1 MSDIRTYWIVAGSA
15 GDWVAQN
22 GDLASGDDL
31 DTAVY
36 ISLFSDRLARAD
48 DDFDGTDRRGWWGDA
63 GQDYNMGSRLWLLYR
78 RELSREVASK
88 AEDYAQEA
96 LQWLMDDSIVAQV
109 SVSTRIIYP
118 RTLILMV
125 VLTRPD
131 GTTRSISF
139 DWAWSEMSNAV

>member
-22 GDLASGDDL
+22 GDLADGDDL

-36 ISLFSDRLARAD
+36 IGLFSDRLARAD

-63 GQDYNMGSRLWLLYR
+63 GQDYDIGSRLWLLYR
-78 RELSREVASK
+78 RELSWEVAGR

>member
-22 GDLASGDDL
+22 GDLADGDDL

-48 DDFDGTDRRGWWGDA
+48 DDFDGADRRGWWGDA
-63 GQDYNMGSRLWLLYR
+63 GQDYDIGSRLWLLYR
-78 RELSREVASK
+78 RELSWEVAGR

>member
-1 MSDIRTYWIVAGSA
+1 MSDIRTHWVVSAGA

-36 ISLFSDRLARAD
+36 ISLFSDRLARTD

-63 GQDYNMGSRLWLLYR
+63 GQDYDVGSRLWLLYR
-78 RELSREVASK
+78 RELSREIAGK

-96 LQWLMDDSIVAQV
+96 LQWLLDDSIVAQI

>member
-1 MSDIRTYWIVAGSA
+1 MSDIRTHWVVSAGA

-31 DTAVY
+31 DTSVY
-36 ISLFSDRLARAD
+36 ISLFSDRLARTD
-48 DDFDGTDRRGWWGDA
+48 DDFDGTDRRGWWGYV
-63 GQDYNMGSRLWLLYR
+63 GQDYDVGSRLWLLYR
-78 RELSREVASK
+78 RELSREIAGK

-96 LQWLMDDSIVAQV
+96 LQWLLDDSIVAQI

>member
-22 GDLASGDDL
+22 GDLADGDDL

-63 GQDYNMGSRLWLLYR
+63 GQDYDIGSRLWLLYR
-78 RELSREVASK
+78 RELSWEVAGR

>member
-1 MSDIRTYWIVAGSA
+1 MSDIRTLWVVSAGA

-48 DDFDGTDRRGWWGDA
+48 DDFDGTDRRGWWGDT
-63 GQDYNMGSRLWLLYR
+63 GQDYVIGSRLWLLYR
-78 RELSREVASK
+78 RELSREIAGK

-96 LQWLMDDSIVAQV
+96 LQWLLDDSIVAQI

>member
-1 MSDIRTYWIVAGSA
+1 MSDIRTFWVVPAGA
-15 GDWVAQN
+15 GDWIAQN

-48 DDFDGTDRRGWWGDA
+48 DSFDGTDRRGWWGDSE
-63 GQDYNMGSRLWLLYR
+63 QDYQIGSRLWLLYR
-78 RELSREVASK
+78 QALSRAVADS
-88 AEDYAQEA
+88 AEDYAKEA
-96 LQWLMDDSIVAQV
+96 LQWMLDDHIVSQV

-118 RTLILMV
+118 RTLILQV